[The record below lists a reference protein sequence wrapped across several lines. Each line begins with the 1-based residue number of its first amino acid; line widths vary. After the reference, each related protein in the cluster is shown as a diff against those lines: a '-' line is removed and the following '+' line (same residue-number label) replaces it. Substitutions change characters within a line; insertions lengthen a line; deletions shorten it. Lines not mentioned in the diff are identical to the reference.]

1 MMNAQAKFSSGIS
14 RHRCTNFSGVIPA
27 VAGKE
32 FGLYVKIRIAGYRVG
47 ARENGRS
54 AALAHVNPFMSE
66 LSATVLQRNLKYFTN
81 NSEIKLMI
89 KTITAILQ
97 IVKLK
102 EKEVKW
108 HLLQKSGKKS

>member
-1 MMNAQAKFSSGIS
+1 MNAQAKFSAGVS

-32 FGLYVKIRIAGYRVG
+32 FGLYVKIEITAYRAG

-66 LSATVLQRNLKYFTN
+66 LSAVVLLRNLKYFTN
-81 NSEIKLMI
+81 NSEIRFP
-89 KTITAILQ
+89 KTHG
-97 IVKLK
+97 K
-102 EKEVKW
+102 E
-108 HLLQKSGKKS
+108 LL